1 MFSRPACGFSHFSH
15 PQTQSLNGSMP
26 FIPFTCAISWF
37 EWKKCTARWKE
48 GTEETSNSKKSLH
61 WFFNV
66 LIELKSN
73 AVSLQYSFSDTKNV
87 CIILLKYTREL
98 SSPGLRW
105 ITVNRQKTRNQ
116 TSTIYCSQT
125 GKFLIFNGVTAA
137 PCFRELN
144 HLIWS

>member
-1 MFSRPACGFSHFSH
+1 
-15 PQTQSLNGSMP
+15 
-26 FIPFTCAISWF
+26 
-37 EWKKCTARWKE
+37 
-48 GTEETSNSKKSLH
+48 
-61 WFFNV
+61 
-66 LIELKSN
+66 
-73 AVSLQYSFSDTKNV
+73 
-87 CIILLKYTREL
+87 LKYTREL

>member
-1 MFSRPACGFSHFSH
+1 MWF
-15 PQTQSLNGSMP
+15 QP
-26 FIPFTCAISWF
+26 FLTPTNTVSKWLHAFHSIHLCNFLIRV
-37 EWKKCTARWKE
+37 KKCTARWKE

-66 LIELKSN
+66 LRELKSN
-73 AVSLQYSFSDTKNV
+73 AVSQQYSFSDTKNV